1 MRLDHLLSK
10 EFIFYCFCQLSH
22 AHGVVVGW
30 VFGGRVCCRTFFN
43 PVWTQNV
50 CFMDSVPCC
59 VGNKAC
65 EWCIGMLLGVW
76 GNMFVPGATL
86 CARSIVLFCVGGVVW
101 CV

>member
-10 EFIFYCFCQLSH
+10 EFIFSFLQSL
-22 AHGVVVGW
+22 ALTA
-30 VFGGRVCCRTFFN
+30 GGCGCLVAVCAAAPFFN

-59 VGNKAC
+59 VGDKAC

-76 GNMFVPGATL
+76 GNMFVPGAAL

>member
-10 EFIFYCFCQLSH
+10 EFIFIIFVSCHTLM
-22 AHGVVVGW
+22 VWWLVGCL
-30 VFGGRVCCRTFFN
+30 VAVCVAAPFFN

-86 CARSIVLFCVGGVVW
+86 CA
-101 CV
+101 